1 MKLTNSLKHFALA
14 LACTGMVAP
23 QISLAAQPA
32 PQAPVVQVAVTDVVL
47 HEGNMLA
54 GQLVNAA
61 GAPLANAPVTVSQ
74 GTRVIAAT
82 HTTNDGVF
90 AVRDLKGG
98 VYTVDAAGTQGVY
111 RVWTANMAPP
121 TAKPAILMVQG
132 NATRGQFVGGI
143 LGLSTTTTAIVGGG
157 IVAGGVVIYDWL
169 DDAS

>member
-1 MKLTNSLKHFALA
+1 MMLPDFLKHFAVA

-32 PQAPVVQVAVTDVVL
+32 PQAPVAQAAVTDVAL
-47 HEGNMLA
+47 HDGNMLA

-74 GTRVIAAT
+74 GNRVIAAT

-90 AVRDLKGG
+90 AVRDLNGG

-111 RVWTANMAPP
+111 RVWTANTAPP
-121 TAKPAILMVQG
+121 SAKPAILMVHG
-132 NATRGQFVGGI
+132 DATRGQFVPGL
-143 LGLSTTTTAIVGGG
+143 LGALGNPWVLGG
-157 IVAGGVVIYDWL
+157 IVGAAIAIPIAL
-169 DDAS
+169 DDDNAS